1 MATHGAVGPFV
12 QGHEDWVSYA
22 ECLQEYFAANDI
34 DAAAKQHAILL
45 SSCGAE
51 AYQLICNLVVL
62 HKPVDKGFK
71 HLVDLVRT
79 NYCPP
84 PSVFA
89 QRLPLTIRCNAREK
103 QRLNSSQNS
112 GNCRS
117 NVSLGLPL
125 MRCCAIDWCVESKI
139 CVESKMEDFS
149 SVC

>member
-1 MATHGAVGPFV
+1 MATHRAVGPFV

-22 ECLQEYFAANDI
+22 ECLQEYFTVMTLMQP
-34 DAAAKQHAILL
+34 KQRAILL
-45 SSCGAE
+45 SSRGAE

-62 HKPVDKGFK
+62 HKPVDKSFK

-84 PSVFA
+84 PSVIA

-103 QRLNSSQNS
+103 QRLNSSRNS

-125 MRCCAIDWCVESKI
+125 MRCCAIDWCVESK
-139 CVESKMEDFS
+139 MEDFS
-149 SVC
+149 GVC